1 MAKRRE
7 KKAKGKRIKII
18 KTTPKTEEINTD
30 INVFDDSCV
39 TKFEVLPPKKNN
51 FYERQFIISSI
62 SGNQYIVTVNKLVNC
77 TCPNCTYKA
86 RRCKHIE
93 FVMQDILHEKYPRIY
108 YDNKALDSLFKYLPG
123 HIRNKEEEKDEDDE
137 KSE

>member
-93 FVMQDILHEKYPRIY
+93 FVM
-108 YDNKALDSLFKYLPG
+108 
-123 HIRNKEEEKDEDDE
+123 
-137 KSE
+137 